1 MIKGISK
8 IKGLGI
14 YANYVRPASIEEFGI
29 KNLIFGWNYSG
40 KTTLSR
46 LFAQIEAKAKNPD
59 LSGCE
64 FTFQTDDQPLTEKNF
79 EQTDLIVR
87 VFNSDFIRDNLHFE
101 GSSFKPILLLG
112 KDAEKAQ
119 SQIDH
124 KMDRIK
130 RGGKTTKALDSQLT
144 STNLAMAN
152 AKTEA
157 AKSLRHLLKID
168 PYTAT
173 QLGADMLAVQVRDSQ
188 LLTDK
193 VLSEKIELALTPDN
207 NKPGTVDRINVSAS
221 IEKIHA
227 EAVNVLAAIPAF
239 ANLIKHL
246 EEHPEIERWV
256 ETGLDIHQ
264 SEGSCEFCGNTVT
277 DARLDNFR
285 AHFSKDLKEHK
296 LQVERLLQRI
306 EAAKIHFILPKEIEF
321 NFQFRDS
328 YRSVVA
334 GLSIA
339 IEKFNEAVIILADD
353 VRRKVE
359 TPRKHLKPVPLV
371 EGLETEIADAVNR
384 INTVIEENNRLA
396 ENFTSAK
403 QDAIKLVKYH
413 YVQLFIDSQRDA
425 GFERK
430 KARIVVRR
438 DRLVDY
444 AAVLKSEVDELQALI
459 SKAQLGR
466 EKINERLV
474 SMLGG
479 EAIQISVVNDV
490 ASNQERFQLVRKN
503 KKVAKNLS
511 DGERTAIAFSYFLT
525 KLQELSAEEFKQT
538 IVYIDDPISSLDAN
552 HIFQITAAIRSMFF
566 KQENENSPWLTTCR
580 QIFISTHNFEFFN
593 LLREIKPE
601 AFRQGARLF
610 LIKRISNSEST
621 FCDMPTSLARYQSEY
636 HFLFDVIYRFHQAPD
651 KTDHTIL
658 MLLPNAVRRFIELYT
673 YSRLPGV
680 MKETVDQRSEALFGM
695 ERSKRIL
702 KVFHY
707 FSHANTI
714 DRLVGNNE
722 LIFDVEHAVSD
733 LMEAIKQTDPKHLD
747 ALIASL

>member
-14 YANYVRPASIEEFGI
+14 YANYARPASIQEFGV

-64 FTFQTDDQPLTEKNF
+64 FSFQTDGLPLTEKNF

-112 KDAEKAQ
+112 KEAEKAQ
-119 SQIDH
+119 SQIDY
-124 KMDRIK
+124 KIDRIK
-130 RGGKTTKALDSQLT
+130 RVGKTTKALDSQLIT
-144 STNLAMAN
+144 TNQAMAN

-173 QLGADMLAVQVRDSQ
+173 QLGADMLVVQVCDSQ

-193 VLSEKIELALTPDN
+193 VLSEKIELALTPGN
-207 NKPGTVDRINVSAS
+207 NKPSSVDRINVSAS
-221 IEKIHA
+221 IEKSHA
-227 EAVNVLAAIPAF
+227 EAVKVLAAIPTF
-239 ANLIKHL
+239 SNLIKHL

-277 DARLDNFR
+277 EATLDNFR

-306 EAAKIHFILPKEIEF
+306 EAAKIYLILPKEVEF
-321 NFQFRDS
+321 NLQFRDS
-328 YRSVVA
+328 YKSVA
-334 GLSIA
+334 ADLSIA
-339 IEKFNEAVIILADD
+339 IERFNQAVTILADD

-359 TPRKHLKPVPLV
+359 APRKHFEPIPLG
-371 EGLETEIADAVNR
+371 EGLEAAIATAVNT

-413 YVQLFIDSQRDA
+413 YVQQFIDSQRDA
-425 GFERK
+425 GFERRK
-430 KARIVVRR
+430 TRIVARR

-444 AAVLKSEVDELQALI
+444 AAVLKSEVEELQALI

-525 KLQELSAEEFKQT
+525 KLQELSAEEFKQA

-552 HIFQITAAIRSMFF
+552 HIFQITAAVRSMFF

-601 AFRQGARLF
+601 AFKQGARLF
-610 LIKRISNSEST
+610 LIKRISESEST

-680 MKETVDQRSEALFGM
+680 MKETVDQRAEALFGM

-722 LIFDVEHAVSD
+722 LIFDVEHAVRD